1 MAAKAAWPSESCPA
15 TPTSRV
21 SPTAPTMVAITNRPS
36 CSQKSSSTSG
46 RASATTSRTRTPSRR
61 GRSDTDCLLAAE
73 QTLGP
78 HEQDDDHDDVG
89 HDLTEAAAEEREV
102 ALVADGQRGDQADDQ
117 ASDHRPRHRV
127 EAAEHPRGDGEERR
141 ERHGRRDAWRGER
154 GEEDAGHGGEH
165 AGERPAGG

>member
-21 SPTAPTMVAITNRPS
+21 SPTAPMAVAITNRPS

-46 RASATTSRTRTPSRR
+46 SASATRSRPRTPSRR

-89 HDLTEAAAEEREV
+89 SDLAEAAAEEGQM
-102 ALVADGQRGDQADDQ
+102 ALVADRQRRDQ
-117 ASDHRPRHRV
+117 SDHQ
-127 EAAEHPRGDGEERR
+127 AAD
-141 ERHGRRDAWRGER
+141 
-154 GEEDAGHGGEH
+154 
-165 AGERPAGG
+165 